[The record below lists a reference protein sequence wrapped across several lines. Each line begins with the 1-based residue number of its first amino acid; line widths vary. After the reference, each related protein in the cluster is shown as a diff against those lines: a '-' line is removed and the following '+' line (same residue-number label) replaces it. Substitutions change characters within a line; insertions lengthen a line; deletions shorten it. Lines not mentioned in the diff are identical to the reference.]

1 MPNYFDYISECANS
15 SVNVLDDFD
24 DTNDAYNEMDA
35 TMCEFDS
42 YVQESV
48 GVAIAAS
55 VGGAALLG
63 GLIALIAKCFGKSS
77 PSSASKAAKEAK
89 KAAKKAEAAGEEV
102 PDIELPTVEAIEQR
116 GKAVEEEVEDVED
129 SFEEVLIVNSGSNGP
144 SEYHSELKKGTTSV
158 AVGEPYGDSKKP
170 ERKYKKYEANSPYL
184 PIPVSKVESWED
196 LYKRLDAIEKTSN
209 KISQKQKVLKKTE
222 QKVNRAQQNG
232 AKLTPQQQNA
242 LKQKQGKAAN
252 NVAKTSSL
260 FMKAMNKIPFLS
272 AIKTKGDKAAKMLSD
287 RVK

>member
-1 MPNYFDYISECANS
+1 MPNYFDYIAESADS
-15 SVNVLDDFD
+15 SVDILDDSD
-24 DTNDAYNEMDA
+24 DVNGVYNEMDA

-48 GVAIAAS
+48 GVVIAAS

-77 PSSASKAAKEAK
+77 PSSTSKAAKEAK

-116 GKAVEEEVEDVED
+116 GKAVEEELDSVVD

-158 AVGEPYGDSKKP
+158 AVGEPYGDNKKP

-196 LYKRLDAIEKTSN
+196 LYKRLDAIEKTSD

-222 QKVNRAQQNG
+222 QKVNKAQQNG

-252 NVAKTSSL
+252 NVAKTSSS
-260 FMKAMNKIPFLS
+260 FMKGINKFAS
-272 AIKTKGDKAAKMLSD
+272 VVKTKGEKAVKMVSD
-287 RVK
+287 MLK

>member
-77 PSSASKAAKEAK
+77 PSSTSKAAKEAK

-116 GKAVEEEVEDVED
+116 GKAVEEEVEDVVD

-144 SEYHSELKKGTTSV
+144 SKNESELKKGTTSV

-184 PIPVSKVESWED
+184 PMPVSKVESWED